1 MTVAAIAE
9 VLGGWKTLRRKL
21 ENDSDLRVAT
31 RNGLPVGTLPALA
44 AKLGVE
50 RKRLAQVVG
59 ISDRTLSRRLA
70 SAARLSPE
78 ESDRTMRLARVFA
91 KAEDTFGS
99 AETAG
104 QWLQTENLALGG
116 EVPLDLLD
124 TDAGSKEVEAVL
136 YRIDYG
142 MFS

>member
-1 MTVAAIAE
+1 
-9 VLGGWKTLRRKL
+9 VLGGRKTLKRKV
-21 ENDSDLRVAT
+21 ESDTDLRVAT
-31 RNGLPVGTLPALA
+31 RSGLPVGTLPALA

-50 RKRLAQVVG
+50 RKRLARVVG
-59 ISDRTLSRRLA
+59 ISDRTLSRRLS

-91 KAEDTFGS
+91 KAEDTFGD
-99 AETAG
+99 AEKAG
-104 QWLQTENLALGG
+104 HWLQTKNLALGD

-124 TDAGSKEVEAVL
+124 TDAGTKEVENVL